1 MANSMNK
8 IVKEKTYVYGF
19 SDKDTAKISLKKG
32 LSIDV
37 IKRISQIK
45 QEPK

>member
-1 MANSMNK
+1 MKNK
-8 IVKEKTYVYGF
+8 IIPTKDYQYGF
-19 SDKDTAKISLKKG
+19 SDQNTSVVSLKKG

-37 IKRISQIK
+37 IKKISAIK

>member
-1 MANSMNK
+1 MAKM
-8 IVKEKTYVYGF
+8 VKDRAYAYGF
-19 SDKDTAKISLKKG
+19 SDKATAKVSLKKG

-37 IKRISQIK
+37 IKKISQIK

>member
-1 MANSMNK
+1 MAHKIINK
-8 IVKEKTYVYGF
+8 QEYQYGF
-19 SDKDTAKISLKKG
+19 NDKNTSIIAFKKG

-37 IKRISQIK
+37 IKKISAIK